1 MNSPQPKKKFD
12 WVRRILKPIVFV
24 AALVPI
30 VVLTYRFFNDQL
42 SANPLDDITDET
54 GTWTIRFIVAT
65 LAITP
70 LQRITKW
77 SRFANFR
84 RMLGNFAFFYGS
96 MHFFTYLYF
105 DKFFEW
111 GEILLD
117 IPKRRFILVG
127 FSTWLSM
134 LPLALTST
142 DRVTKWMGGKRW
154 KKLHR
159 LMYAVGVF
167 AVIHYLWL
175 VKSDITRPSI
185 YGAIVAFTFG
195 VRIYYWLKPRIAAR
209 KTIVPK
215 PVAAPSSAD

>member
-1 MNSPQPKKKFD
+1 MDQTKKQFD
-12 WVRRILKPIVFV
+12 WVRRILKPLVFV

-30 VVLTYRFFNDQL
+30 GLLAYRFLNDQL

-65 LAITP
+65 LAVTP
-70 LQRITKW
+70 LKRLTNW
-77 SRFANFR
+77 SRLSTFR

-96 MHFFTYLYF
+96 LHFFTYLYF

-111 GEILLD
+111 PEILAD

-142 DRVTKWMGGKRW
+142 NRITKWMGGKRW
-154 KKLHR
+154 KRLHR
-159 LMYAVGVF
+159 LMYVVGVF
-167 AVIHYLWL
+167 AVVHYMWL

-195 VRIYYWLKPRIAAR
+195 VRIFYWVKP
-209 KTIVPK
+209 KL
-215 PVAAPSSAD
+215 VAKRASVSNSSSGATVTK